1 MTPRPLPRILAAL
14 AAVLTLTSCTPN
26 PGPSTVT
33 PSATAQA
40 AVSAEVIA
48 VVDGDTIDVR
58 TPDGAEARVRLIGL
72 DSPEIG
78 RDGAAD
84 ECYAQEARDWLDAEL
99 YGVTV
104 HLEADPTQDD
114 ADRYGR
120 LLRHVYVDGQSAALG
135 SIAAGAAYEY
145 TYDVPYQHQAEHQA
159 AEAEA
164 RADQL
169 GLWGVC

>member
-1 MTPRPLPRILAAL
+1 MTPRPVPRILAA
-14 AAVLTLTSCTPN
+14 AVVVLTLTSCTPN
-26 PGPSTVT
+26 TDPSPAT
-33 PSATAQA
+33 PSAIAQTAIE
-40 AVSAEVIA
+40 AEVVT

-78 RDGAAD
+78 RNGAAD

-99 YGVTV
+99 YGRTV
-104 HLEADPTQDD
+104 QLEADPTQDD

-159 AEAEA
+159 AEDEA

-169 GLWGVC
+169 GLWGTC

>member
-1 MTPRPLPRILAAL
+1 MTPRPLPRMLASL
-14 AAVLTLTSCTPN
+14 AAVLTLMSCTPN
-26 PGPSTVT
+26 PGPST
-33 PSATAQA
+33 PSATAPA
-40 AVSAEVIA
+40 VVSAEVIA

-58 TPDGAEARVRLIGL
+58 TRDGTEARVRLIGL
-72 DSPEIG
+72 DAPEIG

-104 HLEADPTQDD
+104 QLEADPTQDD

-120 LLRHVYVDGQSAALG
+120 LLRHVYTDGQSAALG

-145 TYDVPYQHQAEHQA
+145 TYDAPYQHQAEHQA

-169 GLWGVC
+169 GLWGTC